1 MIPLYNVKYKL
12 YFRGGRIYCIVV
24 IYYSLYF
31 LMYLFCYTLLNIA
44 SRSTVSEYGYFIKL
58 FQKIMVEE
66 KKVKFTEL
74 GLSADIL
81 AAVEKKGF
89 EYASPIQAGVIP
101 YLLNGNKD
109 IIGQAQ
115 TGTGKTAAFAIPL
128 LERLDPSKKE
138 NQALI
143 LAPTRELAIQVA
155 EEIKSFSMPN
165 SPQVMVVY
173 GGNSIRNEEQAL
185 RRGPQIVVGTPG
197 RMQHHIRKRNIT
209 MNTIKYFV
217 LDEADEM
224 LNFGFREEIEEILG
238 QTPPERRVLL
248 FSATMPQSI
257 LGIVK
262 NYLKEYD
269 MVKAA
274 AKQMTNENI
283 TQKYF
288 CVNQRDKFEALC
300 RVIEM
305 EEHFYS
311 IIFCRTKMDTDYVA
325 SKLAAKHL
333 RAEAIHGDVEQNQR
347 EKILARFKS
356 GKINILVATDV
367 AARGIDVSALNYVVN
382 YSLPENYE
390 IYTHRIGRTGRA
402 GNKGVAATFIAPNE
416 YSRLKYFEKNLKANI
431 EKGTIPQPEEI
442 IKQKELHLI
451 EQVEHIVNNE
461 NLKSV
466 LPMAQKLLEEG
477 DATNVIAALLKT
489 AYGNDFDAKS
499 YFPIQTQEPRQG
511 GGRSGGGRGRGGF
524 RGGRSGGG
532 RSGDR
537 RSFGGRSGGRSGG
550 DRRSSGGNGY
560 RGGGRSSGGNSGGAS
575 RFGGKKS

>member
-1 MIPLYNVKYKL
+1 M
-12 YFRGGRIYCIVV
+12 
-24 IYYSLYF
+24 
-31 LMYLFCYTLLNIA
+31 
-44 SRSTVSEYGYFIKL
+44 SE
-58 FQKIMVEE
+58 EN
-66 KKVKFTEL
+66 KVRFTEL
-74 GLSADIL
+74 GLSDDIL
-81 AAVEKKGF
+81 NAVTKKGF

-101 YLLNGNKD
+101 LLLNGDKD

-128 LERLDPSKKE
+128 LERLDASKKE

-155 EEIKSFSMPN
+155 EEIKSFSLPN

-238 QTPPERRVLL
+238 QTPEDRKVLL

-269 MVKAA
+269 TVKAA

-333 RAEAIHGDVEQNQR
+333 RAEAIHGDIEQNQR

-367 AARGIDVSALNYVVN
+367 AARGIDVAALNYVVN

-402 GNKGVAATFIAPNE
+402 GNKGTAATFIAPNE

-431 EKGTIPQPEEI
+431 QKGTIPQPEEI
-442 IKQKELHLI
+442 IKQKEMHLI
-451 EQVEHIVNNE
+451 EQVEHVVNNE
-461 NLKSV
+461 NLKAV
-466 LPMAQKLLEEG
+466 LPLAQKLLEEG
-477 DATNVIAALLKT
+477 DATNVVAALLKN
-489 AYGNDFDAKS
+489 AYGNDFDVKS
-499 YFPIQTQEPRQG
+499 YHPIRTEEPRQ
-511 GGRSGGGRGRGGF
+511 GGRSGGGRGGYRGGY
-524 RGGRSGGG
+524 RGRPGGG

-537 RSFGGRSGGRSGG
+537 RGSNGRSGGRSGGG

-560 RGGGRSSGGNSGGAS
+560 RGGGNSNGAT
-575 RFGGKKS
+575 RFGGKK

>member
-1 MIPLYNVKYKL
+1 M
-12 YFRGGRIYCIVV
+12 
-24 IYYSLYF
+24 
-31 LMYLFCYTLLNIA
+31 
-44 SRSTVSEYGYFIKL
+44 SE
-58 FQKIMVEE
+58 EN
-66 KKVKFTEL
+66 KVRFTEL
-74 GLSADIL
+74 GLSDNIL
-81 AAVEKKGF
+81 AAVAKKGF

-101 YLLNGNKD
+101 LLLNGDKD

-128 LERLDPSKKE
+128 LERLDASKKE

-155 EEIKSFSMPN
+155 EEIKSFSLPN

-209 MNTIKYFV
+209 MNTIQYFV

-224 LNFGFREEIEEILG
+224 LNLGFREEIEEILG

-269 MVKAA
+269 MVKAE
-274 AKQMTNENI
+274 AKQMANENI

-333 RAEAIHGDVEQNQR
+333 RAEAIHGDIEQNQR

-367 AARGIDVSALNYVVN
+367 AARGIDVAALNYVVN

-402 GNKGVAATFIAPNE
+402 GNKGTAATFIAPNE
-416 YSRLKYFEKNLKANI
+416 YSRLKYFEKNLKATI
-431 EKGTIPQPEEI
+431 SKGIIPQPEEI
-442 IKQKELHLI
+442 IKQKEMHLI
-451 EQVEHIVNNE
+451 EQVEHVVNNE
-461 NLKSV
+461 NLKAV
-466 LPMAQKLLEEG
+466 LPLAQKLLEEG
-477 DATNVIAALLKT
+477 DATNVVAALLKN
-489 AYGNDFDAKS
+489 AYGNDFDVKS
-499 YFPIQTQEPRQG
+499 YLPIRNEEPRRSGGGRGGYRG
-511 GGRSGGGRGRGGF
+511 GGRSGGGR
-524 RGGRSGGG
+524 
-532 RSGDR
+532 DR
-537 RSFGGRSGGRSGG
+537 RGFGGRSGGRSGG
-550 DRRSSGGNGY
+550 GDRRSSGGSGY
-560 RGGGRSSGGNSGGAS
+560 RSGGNSNGAS
-575 RFGGKKS
+575 RFGGKKL